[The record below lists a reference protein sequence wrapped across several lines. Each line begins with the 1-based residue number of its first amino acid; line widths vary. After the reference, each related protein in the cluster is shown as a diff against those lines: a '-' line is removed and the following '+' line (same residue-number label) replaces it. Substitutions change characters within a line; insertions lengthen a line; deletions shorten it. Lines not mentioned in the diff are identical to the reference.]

1 MLGPQGQYWP
11 GNGAKWKYRTYIRC
25 RKYMNQNQRCL
36 TCPSQPLLE
45 TLKRCFL
52 PFSWEIVFFCLFFAF
67 FWSPPKFLPFWRVER
82 FYGAHT
88 ELPGGKG
95 VVGELFYLIFS
106 VLLPKE
112 KKCERFEISFA
123 SEEAFFP
130 FKCSLNAVFLLI
142 LGLIFGSGPLLPK
155 LELWEGALRRLFC
168 KTHPPVAHTP
178 GVWVWGSSKVF
189 GKAVAQA
196 RFPYSGT
203 LGLSRRSVEKIEK
216 IEILSFWAQCLA
228 FEIWKV

>member
-1 MLGPQGQYWP
+1 MDHYLGPVWGALWGPWVPVLSLAEMGALWTGQIGLKGGCSRWHIGTLARLAHTIHIIGKWVVLGPQGQYWP

-112 KKCERFEISFA
+112 KKCERFEISFV

-130 FKCSLNAVFLLI
+130 PILPVFCWFWGWFSV
-142 LGLIFGSGPLLPK
+142 LGLYC
-155 LELWEGALRRLFC
+155 RN
-168 KTHPPVAHTP
+168 
-178 GVWVWGSSKVF
+178 
-189 GKAVAQA
+189 
-196 RFPYSGT
+196 
-203 LGLSRRSVEKIEK
+203 
-216 IEILSFWAQCLA
+216 
-228 FEIWKV
+228 